1 MNRESVVVVE
11 FPYLLHMID
20 KGLFDLIYHEHLS
33 YFSLTPLKILF
44 KKFGINII
52 NFKKLNFGA
61 SGPAIRLFLAKNDS
75 IYKASK
81 KIAKQIKY
89 EEKWGILASNIQAA
103 PAQQAVESESTTA
116 SVVLKSFADG
126 QKIPII
132 KAVRPILDLGLLE
145 AKNFVEDLPKTIKED
160 IDKEEAE
167 QLKKLLEEAG
177 GTVELK

>member
-1 MNRESVVVVE
+1 MEINKLVE
-11 FPYLLHMID
+11 EIG
-20 KGLFDLIYHEHLS
+20 K
-33 YFSLTPLKILF
+33 LTMQEAADM
-44 KKFGINII
+44 G
-52 NFKKLNFGA
+52 KLM
-61 SGPAIRLFLAKNDS
+61 
-75 IYKASK
+75 
-81 KIAKQIKY
+81 

-145 AKNFVEDLPKTIKED
+145 AKNFIEDLPKAIKED
-160 IDKEEAE
+160 IDKEDAE
-167 QLKKLLEEAG
+167 KLKKLLEEAG